1 MAFSYLS
8 LSLSEGWPF
17 LPAWSRGRQA
27 DRKSIPGG
35 FTVRPACCCTQAGR
49 QARQARLGR
58 LNTVIISELCQ
69 PCPAYLLPARTSQ
82 PVIEHQ
88 HPRPTS
94 LSPLN
99 FSFQA
104 KSKPGFPSKC
114 FQILTSMLTLQADE
128 AEEGDPGD
136 QGAERAGEAG
146 SGGKGSGCTGR
157 ANIKIS
163 NIIFWQILTV
173 QI

>member
-1 MAFSYLS
+1 MVPFPLVNLTVMAFSS

-94 LSPLN
+94 LSLEFFIPGQKQSAWISIKMFPNSYLN
-99 FSFQA
+99 
-104 KSKPGFPSKC
+104 
-114 FQILTSMLTLQADE
+114 ADV
-128 AEEGDPGD
+128 
-136 QGAERAGEAG
+136 AGG
-146 SGGKGSGCTGR
+146 
-157 ANIKIS
+157 
-163 NIIFWQILTV
+163 
-173 QI
+173 